1 MIVVIYWSFV
11 RCKQNCKEIT
21 QINDK
26 TKIYIDIALV
36 TT

>member
-11 RCKQNCKEIT
+11 RRKQHCKEIM

-26 TKIYIDIALV
+26 IKIYNDIALV

>member
-11 RCKQNCKEIT
+11 RCKHHCKEIM